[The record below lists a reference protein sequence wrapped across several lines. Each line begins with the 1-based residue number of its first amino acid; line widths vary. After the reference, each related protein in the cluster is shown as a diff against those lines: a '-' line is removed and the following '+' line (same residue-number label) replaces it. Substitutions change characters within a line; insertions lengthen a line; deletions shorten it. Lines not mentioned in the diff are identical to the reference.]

1 MVGFFTGPGPVVQV
15 KDSRAHVERLTV
27 SGRSLF
33 NGALVVLINKLSA
46 SASEILAGAMADYGR
61 AVIVGDEASF
71 GKGTVQVPRGLADY
85 LPYFAQ
91 REGCGMIKVT
101 TQKFY
106 RVGGA
111 STQLKG
117 VESDIVLPTVT
128 AGLRLGEAE
137 QDYALEYDEIPRA
150 GGYVK
155 SSRIARILPELMA
168 RSVTRTD
175 ADKDMQ
181 YTRED
186 IARAKTRQEKN
197 ELSLNKAVR
206 HAENAQLMERK
217 KAIDA
222 ERKLRYEQMAAEDA
236 KNLTIYRLKLTDVKA
251 AKLPL
256 ASKDDKNEYMD
267 ENKDP
272 EEELTETPE
281 YPSNLDPV
289 LREALY
295 ITRDMVDMP

>member
-1 MVGFFTGPGPVVQV
+1 MC
-15 KDSRAHVERLTV
+15 AW
-27 SGRSLF
+27 
-33 NGALVVLINKLSA
+33 
-46 SASEILAGAMADYGR
+46 
-61 AVIVGDEASF
+61 DEASF
-71 GKGTVQVPRGLADY
+71 GKGTVQVPRGLGAY
-85 LPYFAQ
+85 MPYFTQ

-117 VESDIVLPTVT
+117 VASDIVLPTVT
-128 AGLRLGEAE
+128 GGLRIGEGE
-137 QDYALEYDEIPRA
+137 QDYAMPYDEIPRA

-155 SSRIARILPELMA
+155 SSRIARILPELMERSNA
-168 RSVTRTD
+168 RVA

-186 IARAKTRQEKN
+186 IARAKERFEKN
-197 ELSLNKAVR
+197 EISLNKVVR
-206 HAENAQLMERK
+206 EAENAQLLERK

-222 ERKLRYEQMAAEDA
+222 ERKVRYEQMAADDA
-236 KNLTIYRLKLTDVKA
+236 KNLTIYRLKLGDVNA
-251 AKLPL
+251 PKLPL
-256 ASKDDKNEYMD
+256 ASKADDSEYMD

-272 EEELTETPE
+272 EDELTETPE

-289 LREALY
+289 LREALH
-295 ITRDMVDMP
+295 IVKDMVEMP

>member
-1 MVGFFTGPGPVVQV
+1 
-15 KDSRAHVERLTV
+15 
-27 SGRSLF
+27 
-33 NGALVVLINKLSA
+33 
-46 SASEILAGAMADYGR
+46 
-61 AVIVGDEASF
+61 
-71 GKGTVQVPRGLADY
+71 
-85 LPYFAQ
+85 
-91 REGCGMIKVT
+91 MIKVT

-117 VESDIVLPTVT
+117 VSSDIVLPTVT

-137 QDYALEYDEIPRA
+137 QDYAMPYDEIPRA

-155 SSRIARILPELMA
+155 SSRISRILPELMA
-168 RSVTRTD
+168 RSNARV
-175 ADKDMQ
+175 AQDKDMQ

-186 IARAKTRQEKN
+186 IERAKERQEKN
-197 ELSLNKAVR
+197 VVSLNKAVR
-206 HAENAQLMERK
+206 QAENTQLIERK
-217 KAIDA
+217 KSMDA
-222 ERKLRYEQMAAEDA
+222 ERKVRYEQMAAQDE
-236 KNLTIYRLKLTDVKA
+236 KQLTIYRLKLTDVKA

-256 ASKDDKNEYMD
+256 ASKEDDSEYMD

-289 LREALY
+289 LREALH
-295 ITRDMVDMP
+295 IVKDMVDMP

>member
-1 MVGFFTGPGPVVQV
+1 
-15 KDSRAHVERLTV
+15 
-27 SGRSLF
+27 
-33 NGALVVLINKLSA
+33 
-46 SASEILAGAMADYGR
+46 
-61 AVIVGDEASF
+61 
-71 GKGTVQVPRGLADY
+71 
-85 LPYFAQ
+85 
-91 REGCGMIKVT
+91 MIKVT

-128 AGLRLGEAE
+128 AGLRLGEGE
-137 QDYALEYDEIPRA
+137 QDYALAYDEIPRA

-168 RSVTRTD
+168 RSNARVA

-186 IARAKTRQEKN
+186 IDRAKERQERN
-197 ELSLNKAVR
+197 SVSLNKVVR
-206 HAENAQLMERK
+206 ETENAQLLERK

-222 ERKLRYEQMAAEDA
+222 ERKTRYEQMAAEDE
-236 KNLTIYRLKLTDVKA
+236 KNLTIYRLKLGDVKA
-251 AKLPL
+251 PKLPL
-256 ASKDDKNEYMD
+256 ASKDDDNEYMD

-289 LREALY
+289 LREALH
-295 ITRDMVDMP
+295 IVKDMVDIP

>member
-1 MVGFFTGPGPVVQV
+1 
-15 KDSRAHVERLTV
+15 
-27 SGRSLF
+27 
-33 NGALVVLINKLSA
+33 
-46 SASEILAGAMADYGR
+46 
-61 AVIVGDEASF
+61 
-71 GKGTVQVPRGLADY
+71 
-85 LPYFAQ
+85 
-91 REGCGMIKVT
+91 MIKVT

-117 VESDIVLPTVT
+117 VASDIVLPTVT

-137 QDYALEYDEIPRA
+137 QDYAMPYDEIPRA

-155 SSRIARILPELMA
+155 SSRISRILPELMA
-168 RSVTRTD
+168 RSNARV
-175 ADKDMQ
+175 AQDKDMQ

-186 IARAKTRQEKN
+186 IERAKERQEKN
-197 ELSLNKAVR
+197 SVSLNKAVR
-206 HAENAQLMERK
+206 QAENTQLIERK
-217 KAIDA
+217 KSMDA
-222 ERKLRYEQMAAEDA
+222 ERKVRYEQMAAQDE
-236 KNLTIYRLKLTDVKA
+236 KQLTIYRLKLTDVKA

-256 ASKDDKNEYMD
+256 ASKEDDSEYMD

-289 LREALY
+289 LREALH
-295 ITRDMVDMP
+295 IVKDMVDMP

>member
-1 MVGFFTGPGPVVQV
+1 VGFFTGAGPVVQV
-15 KDSRAHVERLTV
+15 KDSRAQVERLTV
-27 SGRSLF
+27 SGPPLYR
-33 NGALVVLINKLSA
+33 GELVVMINKLSA
-46 SASEILAGAMADYGR
+46 SASEIFAGAMADYGR

-71 GKGTVQVPRGLADY
+71 GKGTVQVPRGLGAY
-85 LPYFAQ
+85 MPYFTQ

-117 VESDIVLPTVT
+117 VASDIVLPTVT
-128 AGLRLGEAE
+128 GGLRIGEGE
-137 QDYALEYDEIPRA
+137 QDYAMPYDEIPRA

-155 SSRIARILPELMA
+155 SSRIARILPELMERSNA
-168 RSVTRTD
+168 RVA

-186 IARAKTRQEKN
+186 IARAKERFEKN
-197 ELSLNKAVR
+197 EISLNKVVR
-206 HAENAQLMERK
+206 EAENAQLLERK

-222 ERKLRYEQMAAEDA
+222 ERKVRYEQMAADDA
-236 KNLTIYRLKLTDVKA
+236 KNLTIYRLKLGDVNA
-251 AKLPL
+251 PKLPL
-256 ASKDDKNEYMD
+256 ASKADDSEYMD

-272 EEELTETPE
+272 EDELTETPE

-289 LREALY
+289 LREALH
-295 ITRDMVDMP
+295 IVKDMVEMP

>member
-1 MVGFFTGPGPVVQV
+1 
-15 KDSRAHVERLTV
+15 
-27 SGRSLF
+27 
-33 NGALVVLINKLSA
+33 
-46 SASEILAGAMADYGR
+46 
-61 AVIVGDEASF
+61 
-71 GKGTVQVPRGLADY
+71 
-85 LPYFAQ
+85 
-91 REGCGMIKVT
+91 MIKVT

-117 VESDIVLPTVT
+117 VASDIVLPTVT

-137 QDYALEYDEIPRA
+137 QDYAMPYDEIPRA

-155 SSRIARILPELMA
+155 SSRISRILPELMA
-168 RSVTRTD
+168 RSNARV
-175 ADKDMQ
+175 AQDKDMQ

-186 IARAKTRQEKN
+186 IERAKERQEKN
-197 ELSLNKAVR
+197 VVSLNKAVR
-206 HAENAQLMERK
+206 QAENMQLIERK
-217 KAIDA
+217 KSMDA
-222 ERKLRYEQMAAEDA
+222 ERKVRYEQMAAQDE
-236 KNLTIYRLKLTDVKA
+236 KQLTIYRLKLTDVKA

-256 ASKDDKNEYMD
+256 ASKEDDSEYMD

-289 LREALY
+289 LREALH
-295 ITRDMVDMP
+295 IVKDMVDMP